1 MSGHMLSDSNTIND
15 YNPFV
20 VGEMNLPG
28 AWSADWPYSEHQD
41 PIDKAMLPDKEES
54 SPICDW
60 GVTAATGSFLRGG
73 SFCGLGE
80 DNAVSCPMS
89 RNLVPEQL
97 TDPGIW
103 TYWPKKG
110 QMPIEQSVPLWG
122 LVLLI
127 ALIAYFAMRF
137 RT

>member
-1 MSGHMLSDSNTIND
+1 MSRYMLSDSNTIND

-28 AWSADWPYSEHQD
+28 AWSADWPYSAHQD
-41 PIDKAMLPDKEES
+41 PIEEAILPDKEEG

-73 SFCGLGE
+73 SFCGLGS

-110 QMPIEQSVPLWG
+110 QMRAEPVPLWIIIAI
-122 LVLLI
+122 LVI
-127 ALIAYFAMRF
+127 VAAALMRL
-137 RT
+137 RN

>member
-1 MSGHMLSDSNTIND
+1 MSSYMLSDSNTIND

-28 AWSADWPYSEHQD
+28 AWSADWPYSAHQD
-41 PIDKAMLPDKEES
+41 PIDKAIAPDKEEG

-73 SFCGLGE
+73 SFCGLGK

-97 TDPGIW
+97 TDPGVW
-103 TYWPKKG
+103 TYWPKQG
-110 QMPIEQSVPLWG
+110 QRQGQSVPLW
-122 LVLLI
+122 VIISILI
-127 ALIAYFAMRF
+127 IGAAFVMRL
-137 RT
+137 RKM

>member
-28 AWSADWPYSEHQD
+28 AWSADWPYSKHKVPVEE
-41 PIDKAMLPDKEES
+41 IIDKEEG

-60 GVTAATGSFLRGG
+60 GVTAAIGSFLRGG
-73 SFCGLGE
+73 SFCGLGK

-103 TYWPKKG
+103 TYQSHGG
-110 QMPIEQSVPLWG
+110 QKSIEQSVPLWG
-122 LVLLI
+122 FVLI
-127 ALIAYFAMRF
+127 FALIAYSAMRL
-137 RT
+137 RTL

>member
-1 MSGHMLSDSNTIND
+1 MSKYMISDSNTIND
-15 YNPFV
+15 YNPYV

-41 PIDKAMLPDKEES
+41 PIEEAMDPDKENE

-60 GVTAATGSFLRGG
+60 GVTAANGSFLRGG
-73 SFCGLGE
+73 SFCGLGQE
-80 DNAVSCPMS
+80 SVVSCPIS

-103 TYWPKKG
+103 TYWSKNGYQVKEK
-110 QMPIEQSVPLWG
+110 PIPLW
-122 LVLLI
+122 VIVAIFVII
-127 ALIAYFAMRF
+127 AAFAMRL
-137 RT
+137 RK

>member
-1 MSGHMLSDSNTIND
+1 MSEYMLSDSNTIND

-41 PIDKAMLPDKEES
+41 PFEKAMGPDKEQG

-60 GVTAATGSFLRGG
+60 GVTAANGSFLRGG
-73 SFCGLGE
+73 SFCGLGQE
-80 DNAVSCPMS
+80 GAVSCPMT

-110 QMPIEQSVPLWG
+110 RVEENPVSSWVIISIFVI
-122 LVLLI
+122 I
-127 ALIAYFAMRF
+127 AAFAMRL
-137 RT
+137 RK

>member
-1 MSGHMLSDSNTIND
+1 MSEYMLSDSNNIND

-20 VGEMNLPG
+20 IGEMNLPG
-28 AWSADWPYSEHQD
+28 AWSADWSYSEHKD
-41 PIDKAMLPDKEES
+41 PIEKAIGPDKEDG

-60 GVTAATGSFLRGG
+60 GVTAAIGSFLRGG
-73 SFCGLGE
+73 SSCGLGQ
-80 DNAVSCPMS
+80 DGAVSCPMV

-110 QMPIEQSVPLWG
+110 KIEESPTQMWLSILFFAFIV
-122 LVLLI
+122 
-127 ALIAYFAMRF
+127 AFAMRL
-137 RT
+137 RR